1 MNFSWD
7 SDKELLRTVEKL
19 LLDTQ
24 TLIVSTE
31 DVGTSTEVKRED
43 FRIAAKNIAE
53 SEKMLICLMMEC
65 GPLGSNL
72 GWRFISTQ
80 RMHAN
85 LKREV
90 RGWCGKLFR
99 TDHLQ
104 LSSFNYVYEH
114 IEEQCA

>member
-24 TLIVSTE
+24 TRIASTE
-31 DVGTSTEVKRED
+31 DVGTSTASTEVKRED
-43 FRIAAKNIAE
+43 IRLAAKNIAE
-53 SEKMLICLMMEC
+53 SEKMLICLMMER

-72 GWRFISTQ
+72 GCRFISTQ

-90 RGWCGKLFR
+90 RGWC
-99 TDHLQ
+99 
-104 LSSFNYVYEH
+104 
-114 IEEQCA
+114 